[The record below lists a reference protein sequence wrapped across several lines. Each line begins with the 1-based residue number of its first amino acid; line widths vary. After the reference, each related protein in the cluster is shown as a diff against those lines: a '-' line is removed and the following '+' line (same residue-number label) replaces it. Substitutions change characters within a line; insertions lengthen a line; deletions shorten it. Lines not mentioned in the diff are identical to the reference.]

1 MKVLPKVENK
11 PPKLGGDRGLNN
23 RIFDSSAPQPPNL
36 GGSIIRFNH
45 VTIKYGER
53 TILKDLDWTVHQGEH
68 WSLSGQNG
76 SGKSTLLPYSRWFV
90 PTIPRAMPV
99 TSRSLD
105 TSVVPER
112 ASGISSA
119 ISAMYRQR
127 CIAAINRISLPFR
140 LLPAD

>member
-23 RIFDSSAPQPPNL
+23 RIFDSSDPHPPSL

-76 SGKSTLLPYSRWFV
+76 SGKSTLL
-90 PTIPRAMPV
+90 
-99 TSRSLD
+99 SLVCAD
-105 TSVVPER
+105 NR
-112 ASGISSA
+112 A
-119 ISAMYRQR
+119 ISAMCRQR
-127 CIAAINRISLPFR
+127 CIAATNRISQPFR